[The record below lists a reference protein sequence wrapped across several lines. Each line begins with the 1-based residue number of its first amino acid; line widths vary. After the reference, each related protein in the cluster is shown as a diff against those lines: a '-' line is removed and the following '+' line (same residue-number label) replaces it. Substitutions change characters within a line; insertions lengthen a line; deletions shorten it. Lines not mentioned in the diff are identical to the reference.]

1 MNAEPRI
8 SASKW
13 LAFWIA
19 LAAVLAAAAFAVHG
33 IVAAI
38 SEGEVAVL
46 SRSGSG
52 TAQAG
57 SPAFFLGI
65 GQLLGVI
72 GLVVGLLWALWLMA
86 RGKRTPH

>member
-8 SASKW
+8 SAWKW

-19 LAAVLAAAAFAVHG
+19 LVAVLAAAAFALFG

-38 SEGEVAVL
+38 SDGEVVVL

-57 SPAFFLGI
+57 SPAFFI
-65 GQLLGVI
+65 GLAQLLGVV
-72 GLVVGLLWALWLMA
+72 GLVAGLLWALWLMA
-86 RGKRTPH
+86 RGKRPH

>member
-8 SASKW
+8 SAWKW

-19 LAAVLAAAAFAVHG
+19 LAAVLAAAAFAIHD
-33 IVAAI
+33 ILAAI
-38 SEGEVAVL
+38 SEGEVTVQ

-57 SPAFFLGI
+57 SPAFFI
-65 GQLLGVI
+65 GFAQLLGVV
-72 GLVVGLLWALWLMA
+72 GLVAGLLWALWLMA
-86 RGKRTPH
+86 SGRRPR